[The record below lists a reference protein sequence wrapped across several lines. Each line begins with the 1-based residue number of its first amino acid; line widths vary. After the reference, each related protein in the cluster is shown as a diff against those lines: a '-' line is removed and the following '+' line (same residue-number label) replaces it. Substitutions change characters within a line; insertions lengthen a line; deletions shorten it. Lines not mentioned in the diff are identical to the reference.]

1 MVRRV
6 LFRLAA
12 VLLALA
18 GTLLVLEVVLQ
29 TASMAL
35 DQAGRSKGRLPVDGE
50 IRISC
55 VGESTTF
62 GKWPGQLEEILNQR
76 QNGRDIRVINRG
88 VVGIRTDDVAREIE
102 QWLDEDRPHL
112 VITMLG
118 INDEGNV
125 LVYPRGGAR
134 PWLLE
139 RLKTPRLLGLLWRSA
154 FDIGVPT
161 GSGDEGPR
169 GDGHLDDQIRSE
181 LEQLKKLRPETMRRF
196 CYSEMIGIHRELI
209 AADPGTPVYHL
220 AFLKELALHHDLP
233 ERIDDFFVNE
243 VGVEPSVL
251 NDEERQREIVI
262 WTERAGDRF
271 AGLRLATSIAR
282 SANDTDLEGQLIE
295 DATEEEEIAGLAW
308 LRRADFASRGHHHD
322 LVRRYLLNAD
332 EALPDDYQWSLL
344 LGDISFMFEVYDV
357 AAVQFHRALML
368 RPDLL
373 TSHELVWLGRLA
385 NACEQSGEAARAE
398 SFRAQRDE
406 LDLGRFREFT
416 RFYYQRVVDAVRAR
430 EIPVVAMQYPLLS
443 VESLRKLL
451 DYREDLS
458 YLENR
463 TNFETALLD
472 AKYLELFDDN
482 FAGSFGHLSPR
493 GNQLVAENVADA
505 LAEVMPELGLPETDL
520 PNVMNKSP

>member
-1 MVRRV
+1 M
-6 LFRLAA
+6 
-12 VLLALA
+12 
-18 GTLLVLEVVLQ
+18 
-29 TASMAL
+29 
-35 DQAGRSKGRLPVDGE
+35 
-50 IRISC
+50 
-55 VGESTTF
+55 
-62 GKWPGQLEEILNQR
+62 
-76 QNGRDIRVINRG
+76 
-88 VVGIRTDDVAREIE
+88 
-102 QWLDEDRPHL
+102 
-112 VITMLG
+112 
-118 INDEGNV
+118 
-125 LVYPRGGAR
+125 
-134 PWLLE
+134 
-139 RLKTPRLLGLLWRSA
+139 
-154 FDIGVPT
+154 
-161 GSGDEGPR
+161 
-169 GDGHLDDQIRSE
+169 
-181 LEQLKKLRPETMRRF
+181 
-196 CYSEMIGIHRELI
+196 
-209 AADPGTPVYHL
+209 
-220 AFLKELALHHDLP
+220 
-233 ERIDDFFVNE
+233 
-243 VGVEPSVL
+243 L

-262 WTERAGDRF
+262 WTERTGDRF

-344 LGDISFMFEVYDV
+344 LGDISFMFGVYDV

-505 LAEVMPELGLPETDL
+505 LAKVMPELGLPETDL
-520 PNVMNKSP
+520 PDVMNKSP

>member
-6 LFRLAA
+6 LFRVAA

-18 GTLLVLEVVLQ
+18 GTLFVLELVLQMVSV
-29 TASMAL
+29 AL
-35 DQAGRSKGRLPVDGE
+35 DQADRSKDRVPVEGE

-88 VVGIRTDDVAREIE
+88 VVGIRTDDVAKEIE
-102 QWLDEDRPHL
+102 QWLDEDQPHL

-125 LVYPRGGAR
+125 LVYPRGDTR

-139 RLKTPRLLGLLWRSA
+139 RLKTPQLLVLLWRSA
-154 FDIGVPT
+154 FDIGAPT

-181 LEQLKKLRPETMRRF
+181 LERLQNLRPETMQRF
-196 CYSEMIGIHRELI
+196 RYSEMIGIQRELLT
-209 AADPGTPVYHL
+209 ADPGTPVYHL
-220 AFLKELALHHDLP
+220 ALLKELALHHDRP
-233 ERIDDFFVNE
+233 QRIDEFFANE
-243 VGVEPSVL
+243 VGGEPSML

-262 WTERAGDRF
+262 WTERTGDRF
-271 AGLRLATSIAR
+271 AGLRLATSIAQ
-282 SANDTDLEGQLIE
+282 SAKDTDHERQLIE
-295 DATEEEEIAGLAW
+295 DATAEEEIAGLAW
-308 LRRADFASRGHHHD
+308 LRRADLASREHRHD
-322 LVRRYLLNAD
+322 RVRRYLLNAD

-344 LGDISFMFEVYDV
+344 LGDIAFMFEVYDV

-368 RPDLL
+368 RLDLPA
-373 TSHELVWLGRLA
+373 SHELVWLGRLA
-385 NACEQSGEAARAE
+385 NACEQSGEMARAE
-398 SFRAQRDE
+398 SYREQRDE
-406 LDLGRFREFT
+406 LDLSRFREFT
-416 RFYYQRVVDAVRAR
+416 RFYYQRVVDTVRAR
-430 EIPVVAMQYPLLS
+430 EIPVVAMQYPLLP

-458 YLENR
+458 FLENR

-472 AKYLELFDDN
+472 SKYRELFEDN

-505 LAEVMPELGLPETDL
+505 LAELMPELGLAETDL
-520 PNVMNKSP
+520 PKR